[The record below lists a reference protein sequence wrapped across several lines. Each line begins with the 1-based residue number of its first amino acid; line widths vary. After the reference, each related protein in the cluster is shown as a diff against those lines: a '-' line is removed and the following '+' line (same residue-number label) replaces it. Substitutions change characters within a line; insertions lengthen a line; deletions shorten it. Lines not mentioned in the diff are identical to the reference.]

1 MLAPSPRT
9 AARVAYVAAA
19 LNLAAG
25 LAMLVL
31 LKPGLPVPGSLLP
44 DRLGYIRGHPGLWRG
59 GWILW
64 HAAAISL
71 VLLLFV
77 LAERFRRHAPVRAT
91 IAEIVSV
98 VGLAADLA
106 AEAIAMGVTPVLG
119 LEHFLLLESI
129 AGVLTGYLANGLYT
143 VAGVLL
149 TWAGAR
155 ELPRAVVALGIA
167 VWSAGLCL
175 SAASLAHS
183 AAGQLWS
190 TAVLMPLFVLW
201 AALVGLWLKRSGS

>member
-1 MLAPSPRT
+1 MLAPSPAT
-9 AARVAYVAAA
+9 AARLAYVAAA

-31 LKPGLPVPGSLLP
+31 LRPGLPVPGSLLSE
-44 DRLGYIRGHPGLWRG
+44 RVGYIRGHPGLWWS
-59 GWILW
+59 GWIIW

-71 VLLLFV
+71 VLFLFV

-91 IAEIVSV
+91 LAEILSV
-98 VGLAADLA
+98 VGLAVDLA
-106 AEAIAMGVTPVLG
+106 AEAIAMGVAPELAQ
-119 LEHFLLLESI
+119 ERFLLVESI

-143 VAGVLL
+143 AAGVLL

-155 ELPRAVVALGIA
+155 ELPRTVVALGIP

-175 SAASLAHS
+175 SGASLAHS

-201 AALVGLWLKRSGS
+201 AALVGRWLQRSGS